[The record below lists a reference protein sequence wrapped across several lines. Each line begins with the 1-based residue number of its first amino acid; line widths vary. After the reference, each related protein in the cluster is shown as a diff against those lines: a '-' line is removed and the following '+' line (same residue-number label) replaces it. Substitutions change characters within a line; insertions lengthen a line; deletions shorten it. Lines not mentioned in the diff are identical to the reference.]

1 MTPSDPQHPAAD
13 RGRLVAAALA
23 VAAFVGA
30 LWWIRVLDESLGWQ
44 LGALGVLPG
53 DPAGLLGLLTAPL
66 IHGSFEHLA
75 ANTPALLV
83 LGTLLIYGYPR
94 SRGPALAL
102 IWLGSG
108 LGVWLIG
115 RDNAHIGA
123 SGITHGLM
131 FYLFL
136 AGMVRRDRVAVA
148 FSMIAFFLYGG
159 MVWGVFPQEAG
170 VSWEYH
176 LCGAL
181 AGALAAFLFGRMD
194 PRPTEKRYA
203 WEDEPTDADDPVIGD
218 QWRWRRAPP
227 RPERLARSAAFP
239 IAGDDVEEYDAP
251 TPDELAEDLRDA
263 ELEQEHAADAD
274 LDLPR
279 ASANDENPD
288 DPAPHR

>member
-1 MTPSDPQHPAAD
+1 VSGDPVTPGRDPRAD
-13 RGRLVAAALA
+13 RARLFGVALA
-23 VAAFVGA
+23 VTGFTAA
-30 LWWIRVLDESLGWQ
+30 LWWIRVLDEGLGWQ
-44 LGALGVLPG
+44 LAALGVQPG
-53 DPAGLLGLLTAPL
+53 TLAGLLGVLTAPL
-66 IHGSFEHLA
+66 VHGSFEHLA

-83 LGTLLIYGYPR
+83 LGTLLGYGYPR

-115 RDNAHIGA
+115 RDSSHLGA

-136 AGMVRRDRVAVA
+136 AGLVRRDRLAVA

-181 AGALAAFLFGRMD
+181 AGTLAALLLGRLD
-194 PRPTEKRYA
+194 PTPPEKRYA
-203 WEDEPTDADDPVIGD
+203 WEDETEDADDPVIGD

-227 RPERLARSAAFP
+227 RAERAAHSEEFP
-239 IAGDDVEEYDAP
+239 LAGDDVEDH
-251 TPDELAEDLRDA
+251 PDEASPEPHDHD
-263 ELEQEHAADAD
+263 EAD
-274 LDLPR
+274 LDGRDPGR
-279 ASANDENPD
+279 AANDDALTD
-288 DPAPHR
+288 DDGSEPRR